1 MFFRNLDVCIVGIIV
16 SKGNYKI
23 YWLENGKI
31 AQLTFAF
38 SIWQRDHCNFDQV
51 LTWLLNDSYKMVVI
65 EIFFGQLGPAE
76 THAGVNKK
84 PNQLNF
90 RPCWVLTKLIP
101 GHVAKCEF
109 PYVTG
114 RNFHK
119 IILLIFYC
127 CEWKRY
133 EIEAHMGLRF
143 EFLPS
148 RVLDLKKRIS
158 RWTFMIFF
166 NSSNYCLWILLIF
179 IWYDEEVEKVW

>member
-1 MFFRNLDVCIVGIIV
+1 MCSTSPPTSPL
-16 SKGNYKI
+16 
-23 YWLENGKI
+23 
-31 AQLTFAF
+31 F
-38 SIWQRDHCNFDQV
+38 SISRPIDCEVAGPDQDNIGYKLGLTAV
-51 LTWLLNDSYKMVVI
+51 LTHSILQRSMQGWIKC
-65 EIFFGQLGPAE
+65 
-76 THAGVNKK
+76 
-84 PNQLNF
+84 
-90 RPCWVLTKLIP
+90 PCWVLTKLIP